1 MTVID
6 KICPPKFYVPI
17 PNTFG
22 HFKRWMSRYDRLNV
36 ISLSIGKRFYKLIRE
51 LYSIVLFMLTVA
63 CFVPPLPCHLPYK
76 NWRIMRSFA
85 FRLGQM
91 NISNP
96 GNVITYL
103 FLFPS
108 FFLSSF
114 VFFLP
119 KDNEQI
125 VISFFSLNGCSHLY
139 RVFSLIG

>member
-6 KICPPKFYVPI
+6 KICPPKFYIPI
-17 PNTFG
+17 PTTFG
-22 HFKRWMSRYDRLNV
+22 HFKRWMSRYNRLNV

-51 LYSIVLFMLTVA
+51 LYLIVLFMFTVA

-76 NWRIMRSFA
+76 NWRIMRSSA

>member
-6 KICPPKFYVPI
+6 KICLPKFYIPI

-22 HFKRWMSRYDRLNV
+22 RFKRWMSRYNRLNG
-36 ISLSIGKRFYKLIRE
+36 IALSIGKRFYKLIRE
-51 LYSIVLFMLTVA
+51 LYLIVLFMFTVA

-76 NWRIMRSFA
+76 NWRIMRSSA

-108 FFLSSF
+108 FLNCFFCSRRIMSKLLFLSF
-114 VFFLP
+114 P
-119 KDNEQI
+119 
-125 VISFFSLNGCSHLY
+125 
-139 RVFSLIG
+139 